1 MAYRQFRVEDTYAA
15 PDLSVIDRTVANVG
29 NILANAGRRKQA
41 QRDAANQFQYD
52 LDKGAYE
59 TDTIILNGTAKSV
72 TDRAKTELKDTG
84 RISLETERM
93 MKDGLAAQQM
103 SANQMTRAKQLDSA
117 IRSKTDKYYNPEPDI
132 KLVQWATHGENN
144 DVDFRTRGER
154 LAEAEKKVGGIET
167 FKYDDYRADYV
178 TKKKQQYKSIEFPLK
193 SGGSKTVFDEATF
206 WNGGKPGVTDQH
218 AIDYLDSE
226 PRVSEYFGTKIN
238 KELDQEIKSMKSSGD
253 TRVDWMKG
261 MSDIDIKNQLINDPS
276 KNLINN
282 KDYGVRIRERAKSD
296 LEEADRINSKVSYT
310 GYQSDLN
317 NSGGKWKNPNILHSD
332 SINSFAQQANN
343 SEGQS
348 QTVTTFGPGGRFTQK
363 SGKAMQ
369 VDTTNPIRTDT
380 RRGVT
385 TRNNTGSMKLN
396 MTGYQLMPVK
406 AGMGPF
412 VLKSGTTEG
421 MVEEIKNI
429 PLEYFDPNGKVK
441 LQPEMRIGLN
451 GYTINEAGV
460 LNDVQDQLLN
470 LSTQMQEATKS
481 GDKEAIAKLEQ
492 MEYNLNELK
501 EMVGSG
507 DYDPQDLLLAG
518 NKAGVRRVQQDWIIP
533 ADNSDMATIKNVT
546 GGFDLKNRDYWNDD
560 MRAVDKAYRERAAEA
575 KAKNFGA
582 QSAVPAKK
590 PVSLK
595 QSYSA
600 NGQTYSLDDL
610 KLMGYTDDQI
620 KEAVRLGNLK

>member
-1 MAYRQFRVEDTYAA
+1 LAYQKFRVEDTYAA

-29 NILANAGRRKQA
+29 NILANAGKRRQA
-41 QRDAANQFQYD
+41 QKDAANQFQYD

-59 TDTIILNGTAKSV
+59 NDTAILNGVAKSV
-72 TDRAKTELKDTG
+72 TDKVKNELKDTG
-84 RISLETERM
+84 RISIESERM

-103 SANQMTRAKQLDSA
+103 SKNQMDRAKQLDTA
-117 IRSKTDKYYNPEPDI
+117 IRSKSDKYYNPEPDI

-144 DVDFRTRGER
+144 DVDYRTRGER

-178 TKKKQQYKSIEFPLK
+178 TKKKQQYKSVEFPLK
-193 SGGSKTVFDEATF
+193 SGGYKTVFDEATF
-206 WNGGKPGVTDQH
+206 WNGAKPGVTDQH
-218 AIDYLDSE
+218 AIEYLESE
-226 PRVSEYFGTKIN
+226 PRIGEYFGTKIN
-238 KELDQEIKSMKSSGD
+238 KELDQEIKAMKASGD
-253 TRVDWMKG
+253 TRVGWMKG
-261 MSDIDIKNQLINDPS
+261 LSDVEIKNQLINEPS

-282 KDYGVRIRERAKSD
+282 KDYGVRVRDRAKYD
-296 LEEADRINSKVSYT
+296 LQEADRINSKVSFT

-317 NSGGKWKNPNILHSD
+317 GSGGKWKNPNIVHND
-332 SINSFAQQANN
+332 AINSFAQQANN

-363 SGKAMQ
+363 SGKA
-369 VDTTNPIRTDT
+369 VPIDTTNPIRTDT

-412 VLKSGTTEG
+412 VLKAGTTEG
-421 MVEEIKNI
+421 MVNEIKNI
-429 PLEYFDPNGKVK
+429 PLDHFDPNGKIK

-460 LNDVQDQLLN
+460 LNDVQDQLYSI
-470 LSTQMQEATKS
+470 STQIQEATAA
-481 GDKEAIAKLEQ
+481 GDKEKIANLETL
-492 MEYNLNELK
+492 ESNLNDLK

-546 GGFDLKNRDYWNDD
+546 GGFDLKNKEYWNDD
-560 MRAVDKAYRERAAEA
+560 MRTVDEAYRQRAAEA
-575 KAKNFGA
+575 KAQNYGK
-582 QSAVPAKK
+582 QAVTEQGTVTSDGSDVDKWK
-590 PVSLK
+590 R
-595 QSYSA
+595 
-600 NGQTYSLDDL
+600 G
-610 KLMGYTDDQI
+610 DQY
-620 KEAVRLGNLK
+620 KVGEAVYYFDKLAGEWRKK